1 MLSEQVIKT
10 REAIMS
16 NCSKY
21 LLLTEV
27 RNEKSPLVEQ
37 GEGQRCEPGAKT
49 PKCLVSFVKT

>member
-27 RNEKSPLVEQ
+27 RNEKNPLVEQ

-49 PKCLVSFVKT
+49 PNA